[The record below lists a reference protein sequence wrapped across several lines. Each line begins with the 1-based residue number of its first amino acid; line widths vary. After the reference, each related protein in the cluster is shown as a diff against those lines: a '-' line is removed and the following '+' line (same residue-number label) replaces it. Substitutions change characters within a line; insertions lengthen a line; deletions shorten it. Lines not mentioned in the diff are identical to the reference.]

1 MKCWQISLRIAK
13 QRLRW
18 WPMWHW
24 QDVRAARCA
33 IVGDHGA
40 VARCIWVYCYRGI
53 LGLVQFVD
61 SILETFE
68 RKDASGPEASD
79 NVLFFILSVH
89 IFLIRSENCPLISF
103 LHPAFLNWSIYKHSV
118 PRHIHWMKNT
128 LVQWLKQVCSVRR
141 QLDNG
146 NLVLSCF
153 SDDRVRKMASVT
165 VEDQEN
171 WNLWHCYTRL

>member
-1 MKCWQISLRIAK
+1 MMCWQISLRIAK

-18 WPMWHW
+18 WSLWHW

-61 SILETFE
+61 RILETFE

-79 NVLFFILSVH
+79 NVLFFHPVSPYLVYHVWELSVTRVIPYSNVHH
-89 IFLIRSENCPLISF
+89 IFTYFFIITQQLNYLKNRFVSEMKARYICHDWWKLLIEMYF
-103 LHPAFLNWSIYKHSV
+103 
-118 PRHIHWMKNT
+118 
-128 LVQWLKQVCSVRR
+128 
-141 QLDNG
+141 
-146 NLVLSCF
+146 CF
-153 SDDRVRKMASVT
+153 GVIGL
-165 VEDQEN
+165 Q
-171 WNLWHCYTRL
+171 TR